1 MGLRQAVMA
10 LLCVLV
16 VHSRGVK
23 LPNSGDTL
31 KVIVPSNSRKA
42 ISGWSNYSE
51 KVTSYY
57 MSENE
62 MGNRGSKS
70 AFNAVKEQRADG
82 NCIEKNSLLRCV
94 LTGCESSY
102 PIKYHSKQ
110 IKNIRT
116 LITTRNG
123 SYFSRSEPKAAN
135 LNAWFITGFSDAESC
150 FSINILKN
158 DNYKTGWRVKPVF
171 SIGLHI
177 KDKELLYL
185 IQQTLGTG
193 LVHIFNNKSEAVY
206 SVESFKELEKIIT
219 HFNNY
224 PLVTAKRI
232 DFIIFQK
239 CFEIIKE
246 GNHLTENGLLEIIS
260 LKTALNLGLSES
272 LSKAFPNVKSVDR
285 IPFVFQG
292 IPDPNWISGFTSG
305 DGSFNLKIGKT
316 NNTSIGVRI
325 QLRFGIGLHIREL
338 EVIKGIAAYFNLLI
352 AIEPLSSET
361 KENNKYKYIDIRT
374 TDESKQAVTF
384 QITKYSDIKNIII
397 PFFDEYP
404 IQGQKALDF
413 EDFKK
418 VSLLMENKLHLTDKG
433 LLEILKI
440 KEQMNQLRIN
450 S

>member
-1 MGLRQAVMA
+1 
-10 LLCVLV
+10 
-16 VHSRGVK
+16 
-23 LPNSGDTL
+23 
-31 KVIVPSNSRKA
+31 
-42 ISGWSNYSE
+42 
-51 KVTSYY
+51 
-57 MSENE
+57 
-62 MGNRGSKS
+62 
-70 AFNAVKEQRADG
+70 
-82 NCIEKNSLLRCV
+82 
-94 LTGCESSY
+94 
-102 PIKYHSKQ
+102 
-110 IKNIRT
+110 
-116 LITTRNG
+116 
-123 SYFSRSEPKAAN
+123 
-135 LNAWFITGFSDAESC
+135 
-150 FSINILKN
+150 
-158 DNYKTGWRVKPVF
+158 
-171 SIGLHI
+171 
-177 KDKELLYL
+177 
-185 IQQTLGTG
+185 
-193 LVHIFNNKSEAVY
+193 
-206 SVESFKELEKIIT
+206 
-219 HFNNY
+219 
-224 PLVTAKRI
+224 
-232 DFIIFQK
+232 
-239 CFEIIKE
+239 
-246 GNHLTENGLLEIIS
+246 
-260 LKTALNLGLSES
+260 LNLGLSES